1 MDIQIHPG
9 SALAHKP
16 ASHAPVHSNSDEA
29 LNVNAQQETQDSK
42 KAEVTPPLLSKELDE
57 EAGQYKEDN
66 PVFKE
71 DYEDL
76 EKAMEVIQALIR
88 KLQAQ
93 LSKLIQS
100 VQQRPLQIRQN
111 EETEASTDSVP
122 VEHIGLKQYRDSAK
136 VDEIALLEQQLSE
149 YKQLEADIRVNMIK
163 MILAERERL
172 EELKEQGQL

>member
-1 MDIQIHPG
+1 MDIQVHPG
-9 SALAHKP
+9 SASVSKLVSP
-16 ASHAPVHSNSDEA
+16 AKVRNSSDKASDVKVSVEIQNRDE
-29 LNVNAQQETQDSK
+29 VDTVS
-42 KAEVTPPLLSKELDE
+42 PLLSQELDD

-76 EKAMEVIQALIR
+76 EKAMALIQAFIR

-93 LSKLIQS
+93 LSKLMQS
-100 VQQRPLQIRQN
+100 VQQRHLQVQEN
-111 EETEASTDSVP
+111 EQAEASSDLVL
-122 VEHIGLKQYRDSAK
+122 VEHIGLKQYRDITK

-149 YKQLEADIRVNMIK
+149 HKQLEADIRVNMIK

-172 EELKEQGQL
+172 EELKRKGKL

>member
-1 MDIQIHPG
+1 MDIQVHPG
-9 SALAHKP
+9 SASVSKSV
-16 ASHAPVHSNSDEA
+16 SHAQVRNNSDRASE
-29 LNVNAQQETQDSK
+29 SK
-42 KAEVTPPLLSKELDE
+42 VSVDMQNRDEIDTVPPLLSQELDE

-71 DYEDL
+71 DYEEL
-76 EKAMEVIQALIR
+76 EKAMALIQAFIR

-93 LSKLIQS
+93 LSKLMQS
-100 VQQRPLQIRQN
+100 VQQRRLQVQEH
-111 EETEASTDSVP
+111 EEAEVLSDAVL

-172 EELKEQGQL
+172 EELKRKGKL